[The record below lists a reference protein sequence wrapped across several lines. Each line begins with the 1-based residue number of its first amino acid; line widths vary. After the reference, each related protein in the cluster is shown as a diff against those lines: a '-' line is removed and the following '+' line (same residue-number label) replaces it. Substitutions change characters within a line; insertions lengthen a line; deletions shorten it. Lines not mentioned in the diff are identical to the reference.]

1 MNYKSFS
8 TVLHEREL
16 QPKHKLMEKLIAFAL
31 FLHVTL
37 LLRYRLLLKL
47 TFSSR
52 TVLLVCPL
60 KSVSK
65 LPVQRGESALGLQL
79 HSCL

>member
-8 TVLHEREL
+8 TVVHEREL
-16 QPKHKLMEKLIAFAL
+16 QPKHELMEKLIAFAL

-60 KSVSK
+60 KSV
-65 LPVQRGESALGLQL
+65 
-79 HSCL
+79 